1 MSLSLK
7 SEFLLSTMSLPV
19 IDPKQPFQKEFEPLI
34 REVLACLKSGLGP
47 NLHSV
52 YVYGSV
58 ARKTAVSG
66 QSNLDL
72 VIVTKAEFGASKG
85 TLLNTIK
92 WRAQQGHPQVNGVSI
107 RTALVTD
114 VANLDSI
121 FTWGFMLRHCCVCVY
136 GDDLADC
143 FGDYVPSWEIAKH
156 WNMDVDE
163 WLSVYRT
170 KLAQAKTAD
179 EQVQA
184 QRTIAKKLLRASYSL
199 IMYRD
204 KRWFDDPVECG
215 QIFLIYHPEKQ
226 LEIERLGILLSGRP
240 IPKRSV
246 IGLLDS
252 FGDWLVKQYQKTEF
266 RIG

>member
-1 MSLSLK
+1 
-7 SEFLLSTMSLPV
+7 MSLPV
-19 IDPKQPFQKEFEPLI
+19 IDPKQPFQIEFEPLI
-34 REVLACLKSGLGP
+34 REVVMCLKRGLGQ

-58 ARKTAVSG
+58 ARKTAVVG
-66 QSNLDL
+66 KSNLDVV
-72 VIVTKAEFGASKG
+72 VISNVPFESDRASII
-85 TLLNTIK
+85 NTIR
-92 WRAQQGHPQVNGVSI
+92 WRAQRGYPQVNGVAI
-107 RTALVTD
+107 RTALASE

-121 FTWGFMLRHCCVCVY
+121 FTWGFMLKHCCVCVY

-156 WNMDVDE
+156 WNMDVDD
-163 WLSVYRT
+163 WLKVYRI
-170 KLAQAKTAD
+170 KIAKAKSVE
-179 EQVQA
+179 EQVHA
-184 QRTIAKKLLRASYSL
+184 QVVIAKKLLRASYSL

-204 KRWFDDPVECG
+204 KRWFDDPLECG
-215 QIFLIYHPEKQ
+215 QAFLTYHPDKQ

-240 IPKRSV
+240 IAKRSV

-252 FGDWLVKQYQKTEF
+252 FGHWLVKQYQKTEF

>member
-1 MSLSLK
+1 
-7 SEFLLSTMSLPV
+7 MSLPV
-19 IDPKQPFQKEFEPLI
+19 IDSKQPFQTEFEPLI
-34 REVLACLKSGLGP
+34 REVLMCLTSGLGQ

-58 ARKTAVSG
+58 ARKTAVAG
-66 QSNLDL
+66 KSNLDL
-72 VIVTKAEFGASKG
+72 VVVTKAAFESTRA

-92 WRAQQGHPQVNGVSI
+92 WRAQQGYPQVNGVSV
-107 RTALVTD
+107 RTALVSD

-121 FTWGFMLRHCCVCVY
+121 FTWGFMLKHCCVCIY

-156 WNMDVDE
+156 WNMDVEE
-163 WLSVYRT
+163 WLSVYRA
-170 KLAQAKTAD
+170 KIAQAKSVE
-179 EQVQA
+179 EQTQA
-184 QRTIAKKLLRASYSL
+184 QTVIAKKLLRASYSL

-215 QIFLIYHPEKQ
+215 QVFVTYHPEMH
-226 LEIERLGILLSGRP
+226 LEIERLGILLAGRA

-252 FGDWLVKQYQKTEF
+252 FGDWLDKQYQKTEF

>member
-1 MSLSLK
+1 MY
-7 SEFLLSTMSLPV
+7 LPV
-19 IDPKQPFQKEFEPLI
+19 IDSKQPFQSEFEPLI
-34 REVLACLKSGLGP
+34 REVLMCLTSGLGQ

-58 ARKTAVSG
+58 ARKTAVAG
-66 QSNLDL
+66 KSNLDL
-72 VIVTKAEFGASKG
+72 VVVTKAAFESNRA

-92 WRAQQGHPQVNGVSI
+92 WRAQQGYPQVNGVSV
-107 RTALVTD
+107 RTVLVSD

-121 FTWGFMLRHCCVCVY
+121 FTWGFMLKHCCVCIY

-156 WNMDVDE
+156 WNMDVEE
-163 WLSVYRT
+163 WLSVYRA
-170 KLAQAKTAD
+170 KIAQAKSVE
-179 EQVQA
+179 EQTQA
-184 QRTIAKKLLRASYSL
+184 QTVIAKKLLRASYSL

-215 QIFLIYHPEKQ
+215 QVFLTYHPEMQ
-226 LEIERLGILLSGRP
+226 LEIERLGILLAGRA

>member
-1 MSLSLK
+1 
-7 SEFLLSTMSLPV
+7 MSLPV
-19 IDPKQPFQKEFEPLI
+19 IDSKQPFQTEFEPLI
-34 REVLACLKSGLGP
+34 REVLMCLTSGLGQ

-58 ARKTAVSG
+58 ARKTAVAG
-66 QSNLDL
+66 KSNLDL
-72 VIVTKAEFGASKG
+72 VVVTKAAFESNRA

-92 WRAQQGHPQVNGVSI
+92 WRAQQGYPQVNGVSV
-107 RTALVTD
+107 RTALVSD

-121 FTWGFMLRHCCVCVY
+121 FTWGFMLKHCCVCIY

-156 WNMDVDE
+156 WNMDVEE
-163 WLSVYRT
+163 WISVYRA
-170 KLAQAKTAD
+170 KIAQAKSIE
-179 EQVQA
+179 EQIQA
-184 QRTIAKKLLRASYSL
+184 QSVIAKKLLRASYSL

-204 KRWFDDPVECG
+204 KRWFDEPVECG
-215 QIFLIYHPEKQ
+215 QVFLTYHPEMQ
-226 LEIERLGILLSGRP
+226 LEIERLGMLLAGRA

-252 FGDWLVKQYQKTEF
+252 FGSWLVKQYKKTEF

>member
-1 MSLSLK
+1 
-7 SEFLLSTMSLPV
+7 MSLPV
-19 IDPKQPFQKEFEPLI
+19 IDSKQPFQTEFEPLI
-34 REVLACLKSGLGP
+34 REVLMCLTSGLGQ

-58 ARKTAVSG
+58 ARKTAVAG
-66 QSNLDL
+66 KSNLDL
-72 VIVTKAEFGASKG
+72 VVVTKAAFESNRA

-92 WRAQQGHPQVNGVSI
+92 WRAQQGYPQVNGVSVQ
-107 RTALVTD
+107 TALVSD

-121 FTWGFMLRHCCVCVY
+121 FTWGFMLKHCCVCIY

-156 WNMDVDE
+156 WNMDVEE
-163 WLSVYRT
+163 WISVYRA
-170 KLAQAKTAD
+170 KIAQAKSIE
-179 EQVQA
+179 EQIQA
-184 QRTIAKKLLRASYSL
+184 QSVIAKKLLRASYSL

-204 KRWFDDPVECG
+204 KRWFDEPVECG
-215 QIFLIYHPEKQ
+215 QVFLTYHPEMQ
-226 LEIERLGILLSGRP
+226 LEIERLGMLLAGRA

-252 FGDWLVKQYQKTEF
+252 FGSWLVKQYKKTEF

>member
-1 MSLSLK
+1 
-7 SEFLLSTMSLPV
+7 MSLPV
-19 IDPKQPFQKEFEPLI
+19 IDSKQPFQTEFEPLI
-34 REVLACLKSGLGP
+34 REVLMCLTSGLGQ

-58 ARKTAVSG
+58 ARKTAVAG
-66 QSNLDL
+66 KSNLDL
-72 VIVTKAEFGASKG
+72 VVVTKAAFESNRA

-92 WRAQQGHPQVNGVSI
+92 WRAQQGYPQVNGVSVQ
-107 RTALVTD
+107 TALVSD

-121 FTWGFMLRHCCVCVY
+121 FTWGFMLKHCCVCIY

-156 WNMDVDE
+156 WNMDVEE
-163 WLSVYRT
+163 WISVYRA
-170 KLAQAKTAD
+170 KIAQAKSIE
-179 EQVQA
+179 EQIQA
-184 QRTIAKKLLRASYSL
+184 QSVIAKKLLRASYSL

-204 KRWFDDPVECG
+204 KRWFDEPVECG
-215 QIFLIYHPEKQ
+215 QVFLTYHPEMQ
-226 LEIERLGILLSGRP
+226 LEIERLGILLAGRA

-252 FGDWLVKQYQKTEF
+252 FGSWLVKQYQKTEF

>member
-1 MSLSLK
+1 
-7 SEFLLSTMSLPV
+7 MSLPV
-19 IDPKQPFQKEFEPLI
+19 IDSKQPFQTEFEPLI
-34 REVLACLKSGLGP
+34 REVLMCLTSGLGQ

-58 ARKTAVSG
+58 ARKTAVAG
-66 QSNLDL
+66 KSNLDL
-72 VIVTKAEFGASKG
+72 VVVTKAAFESNRA

-92 WRAQQGHPQVNGVSI
+92 WRAQQGYPQVNGVSVQ
-107 RTALVTD
+107 TALVSD

-121 FTWGFMLRHCCVCVY
+121 FTWGFMLKHCCVCIY

-156 WNMDVDE
+156 WNMDVEE
-163 WLSVYRT
+163 WISVYRA
-170 KLAQAKTAD
+170 KIAQAKSVE
-179 EQVQA
+179 EQTQA
-184 QRTIAKKLLRASYSL
+184 QTVIAKKLLRASYSL

-204 KRWFDDPVECG
+204 KRWFDEPVECG
-215 QIFLIYHPEKQ
+215 QVFLTYHPEMQ
-226 LEIERLGILLSGRP
+226 LEIERLGMLLAGRA

-252 FGDWLVKQYQKTEF
+252 FGSWLVKQYKKTEF

>member
-1 MSLSLK
+1 
-7 SEFLLSTMSLPV
+7 MSLPV
-19 IDPKQPFQKEFEPLI
+19 IDSKQPFQTEFEPLI
-34 REVLACLKSGLGP
+34 REVLTCLKSGLGQ

-58 ARKTAVSG
+58 ARKTAVAG
-66 QSNLDL
+66 KSNLDL
-72 VIVTKAEFGASKG
+72 VVVTKAAFESNRA

-92 WRAQQGHPQVNGVSI
+92 WRAQQGYPQVNGVSVQ
-107 RTALVTD
+107 TALVSD

-121 FTWGFMLRHCCVCVY
+121 FTWGFMLKHCCVCIY

-156 WNMDVDE
+156 WNMDVEE
-163 WLSVYRT
+163 WISVYRA
-170 KLAQAKTAD
+170 KIAQAKSVE
-179 EQVQA
+179 EQTQA
-184 QRTIAKKLLRASYSL
+184 QTVIAKKLLRASYSL

-204 KRWFDDPVECG
+204 KRWFDEPVECG
-215 QIFLIYHPEKQ
+215 QVFLTYHPEMQ
-226 LEIERLGILLSGRP
+226 LEIERLGILLAGRA

-252 FGDWLVKQYQKTEF
+252 FGSWLVKQYKKTEF

>member
-1 MSLSLK
+1 
-7 SEFLLSTMSLPV
+7 MSLPV
-19 IDPKQPFQKEFEPLI
+19 INPKQPFQTEFEPLI
-34 REVLACLKSGLGP
+34 RETLMCFKSGLGQ

-58 ARKTAVSG
+58 ARKTAVPG
-66 QSNLDL
+66 KSNLDL
-72 VIVTKAEFGASKG
+72 VIVTKTPFETNRA

-92 WRAQQGHPQVNGVSI
+92 WRAQQGYPQVNGVSI
-107 RTALVTD
+107 RTALVRD

-121 FTWGFMLRHCCVCVY
+121 FTWGFMLKHCCVCIY
-136 GDDLADC
+136 GDDLANC

-156 WNMDVDE
+156 WNMDIEE
-163 WLSVYRT
+163 WISIYRT
-170 KLAQAKTAD
+170 KIAQAKNAE
-179 EQVQA
+179 EQIHA
-184 QRTIAKKLLRASYSL
+184 QSVIAKKLLRASYSL

-204 KRWFDDPVECG
+204 KRWFDDPIECG
-215 QIFLIYHPEKQ
+215 QVFLNYHPEMQ
-226 LEIERLGILLSGRP
+226 LEIERLGILLSGRS

-246 IGLLDS
+246 IGLLDA

>member
-1 MSLSLK
+1 
-7 SEFLLSTMSLPV
+7 MSLPV
-19 IDPKQPFQKEFEPLI
+19 IDSKLPFQSEFAPLI
-34 REVLACLKSGLGP
+34 KEVLMCLKSGLGQ
-47 NLHSV
+47 NLHSI

-58 ARKTAVSG
+58 ARKTAVAG
-66 QSNLDL
+66 KSNLDL
-72 VIVTKAEFGASKG
+72 VVVTKAPFEANRT
-85 TLLNTIK
+85 TLLNTIR
-92 WRAQQGHPQVNGVSI
+92 WRAQKGYPHVNGVSI
-107 RTALVTD
+107 RTALVSD

-121 FTWGFMLRHCCVCVY
+121 FTWGFMLKHCCVCIY

-143 FGDYVPSWEIAKH
+143 FGEYVPSWEIAKH
-156 WNMDVDE
+156 WNMDVEE

-170 KLAQAKTAD
+170 KIAQAQNAQ
-179 EQVQA
+179 EQLPA
-184 QRTIAKKLLRASYSL
+184 QMTIAKKLLRASYSL

-204 KRWFDDPVECG
+204 KRWFDDPLECG
-215 QIFLIYHPEKQ
+215 QAFLTYHPEKQ
-226 LEIERLGILLSGRP
+226 LEIERLGILLSGRS

>member
-1 MSLSLK
+1 
-7 SEFLLSTMSLPV
+7 MSLPV
-19 IDPKQPFQKEFEPLI
+19 IDSNQPFQTEFEPLI
-34 REVLACLKSGLGP
+34 REVLMCLTSGLGP

-58 ARKTAVSG
+58 ARKTAVAG
-66 QSNLDL
+66 KSNLDL
-72 VIVTKAEFGASKG
+72 VVVTKAAFESNRA

-92 WRAQQGHPQVNGVSI
+92 WRAQQGYPQVNGVSV
-107 RTALVTD
+107 RTVLVSD

-121 FTWGFMLRHCCVCVY
+121 FTWGFMLKHCCVCIY

-143 FGDYVPSWEIAKH
+143 FGEYVPSWEIAKH
-156 WNMDVDE
+156 WNMDVEE
-163 WLSVYRT
+163 WLSLYRA
-170 KLAQAKTAD
+170 KVAQAKNAE

-184 QRTIAKKLLRASYSL
+184 QTAIAKKLLRASYSL

-215 QIFLIYHPEKQ
+215 QAFLVYHPERQ

-252 FGDWLVKQYQKTEF
+252 FGSWLVKQYQKTEF

>member
-1 MSLSLK
+1 
-7 SEFLLSTMSLPV
+7 MSLPV
-19 IDPKQPFQKEFEPLI
+19 IDSKQPFQTEFEPLI
-34 REVLACLKSGLGP
+34 REVLMCLTSGLGQ

-58 ARKTAVSG
+58 ARKTAVAG
-66 QSNLDL
+66 KSNLDL
-72 VIVTKAEFGASKG
+72 VVVTKAAFESNRA

-92 WRAQQGHPQVNGVSI
+92 WRAQQGYPQVNGVSVQ
-107 RTALVTD
+107 TALVSD

-121 FTWGFMLRHCCVCVY
+121 FTWGFMLKHCCVCIY

-156 WNMDVDE
+156 WNMDVEE
-163 WLSVYRT
+163 WISVYRA
-170 KLAQAKTAD
+170 KIAQAKSIE
-179 EQVQA
+179 EQIQA
-184 QRTIAKKLLRASYSL
+184 QSVIAKKLLRASYSL

-204 KRWFDDPVECG
+204 KRWFDEPVECG
-215 QIFLIYHPEKQ
+215 QVFLTYHPEMQ
-226 LEIERLGILLSGRP
+226 LEIERLGMLLAGRA

-252 FGDWLVKQYQKTEF
+252 FGSWLVKQYQKTEF

>member
-1 MSLSLK
+1 
-7 SEFLLSTMSLPV
+7 MSLPV
-19 IDPKQPFQKEFEPLI
+19 IDSKQPFQTEFEPLI
-34 REVLACLKSGLGP
+34 REVLMCLKSGLGQ

-58 ARKTAVSG
+58 ARKTAVAG
-66 QSNLDL
+66 KSNLDL
-72 VIVTKAEFGASKG
+72 VVVTKVAFESNRA

-92 WRAQQGHPQVNGVSI
+92 WRAQQGYPHVNGVSV
-107 RTALVTD
+107 RTALVSD

-121 FTWGFMLRHCCVCVY
+121 FTWGFMLKHCCVCIY

-156 WNMDVDE
+156 WNMDVEE

-170 KLAQAKTAD
+170 KIAQAKSVE
-179 EQVQA
+179 EQTQA
-184 QRTIAKKLLRASYSL
+184 QTVIAKKLLRASYSL

-215 QIFLIYHPEKQ
+215 QVFLTYHPEKH
-226 LEIERLGILLSGRP
+226 LEIERLSILLAGRA

-252 FGDWLVKQYQKTEF
+252 FGSWLVKQYQKTEF

>member
-1 MSLSLK
+1 
-7 SEFLLSTMSLPV
+7 MSLPV
-19 IDPKQPFQKEFEPLI
+19 IDSKQPFQTEFEPLI
-34 REVLACLKSGLGP
+34 REVLMCLTSGLGQ

-58 ARKTAVSG
+58 ARKTAVAG
-66 QSNLDL
+66 KSNLDL
-72 VIVTKAEFGASKG
+72 VVVTKAAFESTRA

-92 WRAQQGHPQVNGVSI
+92 WRAQQGYPQVNGVSV
-107 RTALVTD
+107 RTALVSD

-121 FTWGFMLRHCCVCVY
+121 FTWGFMLKHCCVCIY

-156 WNMDVDE
+156 WNMDVEE
-163 WLSVYRT
+163 WISVYRA
-170 KLAQAKTAD
+170 KIAQAKSIE
-179 EQVQA
+179 EQTQA
-184 QRTIAKKLLRASYSL
+184 QTVIAKKLLRASYSL

-215 QIFLIYHPEKQ
+215 QVFLTYHPEMQ
-226 LEIERLGILLSGRP
+226 LEIERLGILLAGRV

-252 FGDWLVKQYQKTEF
+252 FGNWLVKQYQKTEF

>member
-1 MSLSLK
+1 
-7 SEFLLSTMSLPV
+7 MSLPV
-19 IDPKQPFQKEFEPLI
+19 IDSKQPFQTEFEPLI
-34 REVLACLKSGLGP
+34 REVLTCLKSGLGQ

-58 ARKTAVSG
+58 ARKTAVAG
-66 QSNLDL
+66 KSNLDL
-72 VIVTKAEFGASKG
+72 VVVTKAAFESHRA

-92 WRAQQGHPQVNGVSI
+92 WRAQQGYPQVNGVSV
-107 RTALVTD
+107 RTALVSD

-121 FTWGFMLRHCCVCVY
+121 FTWGFMLKHCCVCIY

-156 WNMDVDE
+156 WNMDVEE
-163 WLSVYRT
+163 WLSVYRA
-170 KLAQAKTAD
+170 KIAQAKSVE
-179 EQVQA
+179 EQTQA
-184 QRTIAKKLLRASYSL
+184 QTVIAKKLLRASYSL

-215 QIFLIYHPEKQ
+215 QVFLTYHPEMH
-226 LEIERLGILLSGRP
+226 LEIERLGILLAGRA

-252 FGDWLVKQYQKTEF
+252 FGSWLVKQYQKTEF